1 MTPGDGPDRLTEVI
15 AQLQREDDRFQVE
28 GGGWTNNLSWVRGY
42 DQVLIPMDRASSDF
56 HARLLAPGVATD
68 DPWYRNAL
76 FHLLTSQTSC
86 YRYWARRRMDR
97 VPRRT
102 RPAHQRH
109 RHPDHLAATGPASCR
124 RSDDELVPGG
134 TSPPGPVAPPGHR
147 RRRTRWYRNRA
158 TPRGCDSLDAEQ
170 RRFRG
175 EKEALEA
182 IAQAL
187 NEQRSLILS
196 KAKYGR
202 EAGENGVV
210 INLANV
216 VVVRVSTTDSGTT
229 GQYL

>member
-1 MTPGDGPDRLTEVI
+1 MTRGI
-15 AQLQREDDRFQVE
+15 ATPYF
-28 GGGWTNNLSWVRGY
+28 TYS
-42 DQVLIPMDRASSDF
+42 P
-56 HARLLAPGVATD
+56 ARPAVTGTG
-68 DPWYRNAL
+68 
-76 FHLLTSQTSC
+76 
-86 YRYWARRRMDR
+86 ARRRMDR

-216 VVVRVSTTDSGTT
+216 VFVRVSTTDSGTT